1 VPEDVELNVHQIAY
15 ICGGPA
21 QVALAAVVGLHEDGH
36 IAIARARRRVT
47 VLHRDQSDPV
57 RAAVVESIPET
68 GRTLGFVLAEVP
80 ESDAVADVERT
91 LRDRGLLQGSG
102 LSALWSS
109 RVRAARKLR
118 QRLMAEP
125 PADAADPRRV
135 AVLGAAAIGD
145 PAIRRIFQ
153 TPDPDLTV
161 PSARP
166 RDTRS
171 SDDGYNAPDRGR
183 EYGGGSAPGW

>member
-1 VPEDVELNVHQIAY
+1 VPEDVDLNVHQIAY

-21 QVALAAVVGLHEDGH
+21 QVALAAVVGLQEDGH

-47 VLHRDQSDPV
+47 VLDRDQSDPV
-57 RAAVVESIPET
+57 RAAVVEAIPT
-68 GRTLGFVLAEVP
+68 AGRTLGFVLAEVP
-80 ESDAVADVERT
+80 ESAAVAHVERT
-91 LRDRGLLQGSG
+91 LRDRGLLPGSG

-118 QRLMAEP
+118 RRLMAEP
-125 PADAADPRRV
+125 PADPADPRRV

-145 PAIRRIFQ
+145 RAIRRVFQ

-166 RDTRS
+166 RDTRGT
-171 SDDGYNAPDRGR
+171 DDWSNGVDRTHD
-183 EYGGGSAPGW
+183 YGSGASGL